1 MKAEVFLSEDAA
13 KDRNALD
20 DAQGRKLLALAK
32 QLAADVALGDQL
44 QRARIPKSLKRTYA
58 CDNLWRLELP
68 GAWRVLYTIQ
78 SRPNENVTVSI
89 LRILSH
95 KEYDRLL
102 GYSTS

>member
-1 MKAEVFLSEDAA
+1 MRPQIAKASTQNQD
-13 KDRNALD
+13 
-20 DAQGRKLLALAK
+20 RKLVALAK
-32 QLAADVALGDQL
+32 QLAVDVALGDQL
-44 QRARIPKSLKRTYA
+44 QRARIPKVLRKTYA

-68 GAWRVLYTIQ
+68 RAWRMLYTIQ
-78 SRPNENVTVSI
+78 SRPNEAVTVSI

>member
-13 KDRNALD
+13 KGRRELD
-20 DAQGRKLLALAK
+20 AMQVRKLLALAK
-32 QLAADVALGDQL
+32 QLASDVALGDQL
-44 QRARIPKSLKRTYA
+44 QRGRIPALLRKRYA

-68 GAWRVLYTIQ
+68 GAWRILYTIQ
-78 SRPNENVTVSI
+78 SRPNEPTTVSI

-95 KEYDRLL
+95 KQYDRLL